1 MSSWP
6 RPSPSGCASPLCP
19 VQNSGY
25 QMRPRP
31 AKPAAKPAAPAPK
44 AAPAPAPVAAA
55 AEPEPFKD
63 VVEASAVIEPVSPQ
77 RLLSGTELEAA
88 PERRGRPVPVI
99 KAGMAAPT
107 PAQPTGSAVV
117 AAPQSAPRPVAVVKP
132 QKRAT
137 IGDMLRASRDG
148 GNGGSGSS
156 GAYEPAYNGGGYV
169 AVPTRPA
176 PAQQQP
182 ASYPAPAPAGGYPV
196 QTGSRA
202 AAAAAAAAGQAADP
216 ESGAV
221 VPVQYNPD
229 GSVVL
234 AAKPIK
240 VRSVCSTGCGVIGM
254 CAHGLASG
262 GTKPSCGPSPLP
274 TDSACPPAHRPASA
288 PLLPLTPQLVKPA
301 HLLPKT
307 YGFEQFGSEEPL
319 PPEAVEAEPYHAST
333 DREQLGDDVFGGY
346 RRSGRC

>member
-1 MSSWP
+1 
-6 RPSPSGCASPLCP
+6 
-19 VQNSGY
+19 
-25 QMRPRP
+25 MRPRP

-44 AAPAPAPVAAA
+44 AVPAPAPAAAA

-137 IGDMLRASRDG
+137 IGDMLRASRESG
-148 GNGGSGSS
+148 SGGSGSS

-240 VRSVCSTGCGVIGM
+240 VQSVCVAQVVAWWGM
-254 CAHGLASG
+254 FTHGLTSLGASRHAA
-262 GTKPSCGPSPLP
+262 LP
-274 TDSACPPAHRPASA
+274 RCRLVPACPPAHRPASA

-346 RRSGRC
+346 RRSGRY